1 MQTFNLAL
9 KNIRGS
15 GFRSVAIFLC
25 VMGIAGFLLAT
36 TLIIQ
41 GSQNS
46 LESGIKRLGADIIV
60 VPSGAEE
67 KVETA
72 LLMGKPTSVW
82 MSEDN
87 LKKIAAIPGVAEV
100 SPQIFLASMYGAS
113 CCAVSEMFM
122 VIYDPSTDFTVTPWL
137 NKNLG
142 RGLAKGEVIGGS
154 YIFVPYGEK
163 GIKLYGYYTTLKGN
177 LEPTGTGID
186 QTIFMTLETAQDM
199 AKSSLTTAEA
209 PLVIPPDSISAI
221 MVKAK
226 PGVDSHKVA
235 LQVFLDTTG
244 MYAIESPNLFG
255 TFRNQMNGL
264 LWGFFALTIIIWGL
278 AAIMMGVNISMA
290 VNERKREIAVLRS
303 VGAMPSF
310 IFQLVLVEASMLA
323 AGGAISGIAIA
334 GMSLFMFK
342 DFIASSLKMPF
353 LFPSI
358 SSFFGFFIAGV
369 ALAIFTVILSAL
381 VPAVRISKQELAIA
395 MRE

>member
-1 MQTFNLAL
+1 MRLFNLAL

-15 GFRSVAIFLC
+15 GFRSIAIFLC
-25 VMGIAGFLLAT
+25 VMGIASFLLAT
-36 TLIIQ
+36 TLIIR

-60 VPSGAEE
+60 VPSGAED

-82 MSEDN
+82 MPEAN
-87 LKKIAAIPGVAEV
+87 LKAISAIPGVESV

-122 VIYDPSTDFTVTPWL
+122 VIYDPATDFTVTPWL

-142 RGLAKGEVIGGS
+142 RGLTKGEVLGGS

-186 QTIFMTLETAQDM
+186 QTMFMTLETAQDM
-199 AKSSLTTAEA
+199 ANSSLITAEA
-209 PLVIPPDSISAI
+209 PLVIPPNSISAI
-221 MVKAK
+221 MVKTK
-226 PGVDSHKVA
+226 PGVDAHKVT
-235 LQVFLDTTG
+235 LQILLNTTG
-244 MYAIESPNLFG
+244 MYPIESPNLFG

-278 AAIMMGVNISMA
+278 AAIMMGVNFSMA
-290 VNERKREIAVLRS
+290 TNERKREMAVLRS

-323 AGGAISGIAIA
+323 ASGAIA
-334 GMSLFMFK
+334 GITIAGLALFMFK

-358 SSFFGFFIAGV
+358 SSFLGFFIAGV
-369 ALAIFTVILSAL
+369 ALAILTVMLSAL
-381 VPAVRISKQELAIA
+381 IPAIHISRQELAIA